1 MLFIFLKIRGKAHE
15 SIFLTMFLVLM
26 YISESVPSGIC
37 MGLLAQPS
45 ALRLFNSGSG
55 FDLSPILARAPAPA
69 RTFARSGSGADQNG
83 AGASCSGSETF
94 PFKLYS

>member
-1 MLFIFLKIRGKAHE
+1 
-15 SIFLTMFLVLM
+15 M

-37 MGLLAQPS
+37 MGLLAQAS
-45 ALRLFNSGSG
+45 ALQLFNSGSGSG
-55 FDLSPILARAPAPA
+55 FDLSPILARAPASA